1 MLISIEEQC
10 KRMKISIYFSIA
22 DFKSLH
28 LQGEELQSA
37 TESSEKLTCLDKN
50 LNEDASFNLNF
61 NIT

>member
-1 MLISIEEQC
+1 
-10 KRMKISIYFSIA
+10 MKISIYFTIA

-50 LNEDASFNLNF
+50 LNENASFNLNF